1 MRASQ
6 SHTPRASRIDSTRPD
21 RRFTLVRPVLLMIC
35 GLVVGMFVQV
45 LIAPAVGLYGMIGGL
60 AGISTFAGLDC
71 ILRRNRE
78 KSNPSRYAH
87 TTQNMEERIRRH
99 IPRAPHMQTRSRART
114 RTRTDIAPQYLTV
127 VRSRR
132 NW

>member
-1 MRASQ
+1 MRAFKSDTQ
-6 SHTPRASRIDSTRPD
+6 RASRIDSTRPV
-21 RRFTLVRPVLLMIC
+21 RRFTLVRPALLMIC
-35 GLVVGMFVQV
+35 GLIVGMFVQV
-45 LIAPAVGLYGMIGGL
+45 LIAPAMGIYGMTGGL
-60 AGISTFAGLDC
+60 AGMLTFAGLDC
-71 ILRRNRE
+71 VLRRSRERSNR
-78 KSNPSRYAH
+78 SRDAH